1 MKLLAPFGY
10 KLQEEID
17 TDNERD
23 VLELM
28 LNLSDDPGWLRHVSL
43 DTHENRLKVLK
54 QNGFQIEGE
63 E

>member
-28 LNLSDDPGWLRHVSL
+28 LNLSDDPGWLRNVSL
-43 DTHENRLKVLK
+43 DTHKNRLKVLK